1 MKSFENRLDKL
12 LIEYPVK
19 FDFYNDYLSYTG
31 TSIYSY
37 SEENDEPNTEEQ
49 TSSCVRKPFR

>member
-1 MKSFENRLDKL
+1 MQSFENRLDKL
-12 LIEYPVK
+12 WSEHPMK

-31 TSIYSY
+31 TSKYKY
-37 SEENDEPNTEEQ
+37 SEEDDEPNTEEQ